1 MTTTLQPGT
10 EGRRPLVPGAF
21 RRQKMPHLR
30 GRRRV
35 FSRRQRI
42 IVSTLNLTA
51 FFVIW
56 QLVAT
61 YGSVPTLYLPSVTDV
76 WQALVDLHNEGIL
89 WNNLWIS
96 TSMYLIG
103 LAISMAI
110 AIPAG
115 LLIGGIPML
124 DKALSTYIWALYT
137 LPRIVLMPLLLV
149 WVGVNDAARIWIIV
163 LSAVPATL
171 VVIMEGVKTVDNSL
185 LVASRS
191 FGASRFHLFT
201 KVVMPSTVP
210 FIAIGVRMGVSRG
223 LLGLFIG
230 EIFTG
235 VDGIGYILTLAQK
248 TFDSATIYAMLLV
261 FVLFC
266 VAMVSATQWFERKV
280 MEGRRQLD

>member
-21 RRQKMPHLR
+21 RRQQMPRQR

-42 IVSTLNLTA
+42 VISLLNLTA

-61 YGSVPTLYLPSVTDV
+61 YGDVPKLFLPSVTEV
-76 WQALVDLHNEGIL
+76 WQALVDMHNEGIL

-96 TSMYLIG
+96 LSIYLIG
-103 LAISMAI
+103 LAISMTV
-110 AIPAG
+110 AIPLG
-115 LLIGGIPML
+115 LLIGGIPWL
-124 DKALSTYIWALYT
+124 DKALSTYVWALYT

-149 WVGVNDAARIWIIV
+149 WVGINDAARIWIIV

-185 LVASRS
+185 LVAGRS
-191 FGASRFHLFT
+191 FGASRYQLFT
-201 KVVMPSTVP
+201 KIVMPSTVP
-210 FIAIGVRMGVSRG
+210 FIAIGVRMGVARG

-235 VDGIGYILTLAQK
+235 VNGIGYIITLAQK
-248 TFDSATIYAMLLV
+248 TFDSATIYAMLLI

-266 VAMVSATQWFERKV
+266 VAMVSATTWLERKV
-280 MEGRRQLD
+280 MEGRRQVV

>member
-1 MTTTLQPGT
+1 MTTTLQPGA
-10 EGRRPLVPGAF
+10 EGRLPLVPGAF
-21 RRQKMPHLR
+21 RRQKMPHRR

-35 FSRRQRI
+35 YSRRQRLVI
-42 IVSTLNLTA
+42 SVLNLTA

-61 YGSVPTLYLPSVTDV
+61 YSNVPRLYLPSVTEV
-76 WQALVDLHNEGIL
+76 WDALVFLEERGLL

-96 TSMYLIG
+96 LSIYLIG

-115 LLIGGIPML
+115 LLIGGIPWL
-124 DKALSTYIWALYT
+124 DKALSTYVWALYT
-137 LPRIVLMPLLLV
+137 MPRIVLMPLLLV
-149 WVGVNDAARIWIIV
+149 WVGINDAARIWIIV

-185 LVASRS
+185 LVAGRS
-191 FGASRFHLFT
+191 FGASRYQLFT
-201 KVVMPSTVP
+201 KVVAPSTVP

-235 VDGIGYILTLAQK
+235 VNGIGYILTLAQK
-248 TFDSATIYAMLLV
+248 TFNSAQIYAMLLI

-266 VAMVSATQWFERKV
+266 VAMVSATQWLERKV
-280 MEGRRQLD
+280 MEGRRPLD

>member
-21 RRQKMPHLR
+21 RRQRMPHRR

-35 FSRRQRI
+35 FTRRQRI
-42 IVSTLNLTA
+42 VISALNLTA

-61 YGSVPTLYLPSVTDV
+61 YGNIPTLYLPSVTDV
-76 WQALVDLHNEGIL
+76 WQALVDLNDEGIL

-96 TSMYLIG
+96 LSIYLIG
-103 LAISMAI
+103 LAISMVI
-110 AIPAG
+110 AIPLG
-115 LLIGGIPML
+115 LLIGGIPVL
-124 DKALSTYIWALYT
+124 DKALSTYVWALYT

-149 WVGVNDAARIWIIV
+149 WVGINDAARIWIIV

-185 LVASRS
+185 LVAGRS
-191 FGASRFHLFT
+191 FGASRFQLFT
-201 KVVMPSTVP
+201 KVVMPATVP

-235 VDGIGYILTLAQK
+235 VNGIGYLITLAQK

-266 VAMVSATQWFERKV
+266 VAMVSATQWLERKV

>member
-1 MTTTLQPGT
+1 MATTLQPGT

-21 RRQKMPHLR
+21 RKQRMPRRR

-35 FSRRQRI
+35 YSGRQRLVI
-42 IVSTLNLTA
+42 SVLNLTA
-51 FFVIW
+51 FLVIW

-76 WQALVDLHNEGIL
+76 WQALVDMHNEGIL

-96 TSMYLIG
+96 LSIYLIG
-103 LAISMAI
+103 LTISLVI

-115 LLIGGIPML
+115 LLIGGIPVL
-124 DKALSTYIWALYT
+124 DRALTTYVWALYT

-149 WVGVNDAARIWIIV
+149 WVGINDAARIWIIV
-163 LSAVPATL
+163 LSVVPATL

-185 LVASRS
+185 LVAGRS
-191 FGASRFHLFT
+191 FGASRLHLFT
-201 KVVMPSTVP
+201 KVVVPSTIP

-235 VDGIGYILTLAQK
+235 QDGIGYILTLAQK
-248 TFDSATIYAMLLV
+248 TFDSASTYAMLLV
-261 FVLFC
+261 FLIFC
-266 VAMVSATQWFERKV
+266 LAMLSATEWLERKV

>member
-10 EGRRPLVPGAF
+10 DGRRPLVPGAF
-21 RRQKMPHLR
+21 RRQRMPHRR

-35 FSRRQRI
+35 FTRRQRI
-42 IVSTLNLTA
+42 VVSVLNLTA

-56 QLVAT
+56 QLIAT
-61 YGSVPTLYLPSVTDV
+61 YGNVPTLFLPSVTDV
-76 WQALVDLHNEGIL
+76 WQALVDLNNEGIL
-89 WNNLWIS
+89 WDNLWVSLSI
-96 TSMYLIG
+96 YLIG
-103 LAISMAI
+103 LAISMVI
-110 AIPAG
+110 AIPLG
-115 LLIGGIPML
+115 LMIGGIPVL

-149 WVGVNDAARIWIIV
+149 WVGINDAARIWIIV

-185 LVASRS
+185 LVAGRS
-191 FGASRFHLFT
+191 FGASRYQLFS
-201 KVVMPSTVP
+201 KIVMPATVP
-210 FIAIGVRMGVSRG
+210 FIAIGVRMGVTRG

-235 VDGIGYILTLAQK
+235 VNGIGYILTLAQK

-261 FVLFC
+261 FLFFC
-266 VAMVSATQWFERKV
+266 IAMVSATTWLERKV